1 MTYDLF
7 DFWKKIKIMKAK
19 RQRAIK
25 TGKSIV
31 KFIVLSVAIIVM
43 AKQIKVIAWTCL
55 TMEKD
60 YKHPLLILAQL
71 THSQLC
77 R

>member
-1 MTYDLF
+1 
-7 DFWKKIKIMKAK
+7 MKAK

-43 AKQIKVIAWTCL
+43 AKQIKVIA
-55 TMEKD
+55 
-60 YKHPLLILAQL
+60 
-71 THSQLC
+71 
-77 R
+77 